1 MMKLLV
7 ALGAT
12 AGLAFS
18 ASAAYALPGDA
29 AVDSSSPFRLNERT
43 LEPGCFTPGRFSEVD
58 LDQHIDLTYLAGR
71 ELASE
76 LHVTLDEDAPFSV
89 DQVLVPS
96 RFGGYAVY
104 SAFDTGTINND
115 DDIDP
120 GQTAVDM
127 FAPDSNDIDGPDP
140 IDRGDIV
147 VCVSDH
153 GALQNEPYA
162 SEDGGLV
169 SAKNRPVVVPAI
181 SALGVSAISNLNTY
195 KVGFGYSVER
205 WYTAPTYDGAGAFP
219 FMPLITDPNAAP
231 TNIFTG
237 LPLFV
242 RMNPRED
249 GDYDARR
256 VNDMDTFADEFSG
269 DQADLGQVRMFSAA
283 GDSTAWTLS
292 NNNDADTL
300 GHLITFTAQ
309 GDLPLTWTL
318 RPSLGAPSTERSV
331 TIDQAYLDAWN
342 QAWQN
347 WCAFRGPKPALPL
360 APGTSAPCQRGAEPA
375 PAPAAP
381 AAPPATSTTTVIER
395 TTVVTAPASTK
406 ATTKAGAKKGAT
418 KAQKARYAKCV
429 RTANRKHSAK
439 ARHKARATCSRMKH

>member
-1 MMKLLV
+1 
-7 ALGAT
+7 
-12 AGLAFS
+12 
-18 ASAAYALPGDA
+18 
-29 AVDSSSPFRLNERT
+29 
-43 LEPGCFTPGRFSEVD
+43 
-58 LDQHIDLTYLAGR
+58 
-71 ELASE
+71 
-76 LHVTLDEDAPFSV
+76 
-89 DQVLVPS
+89 
-96 RFGGYAVY
+96 
-104 SAFDTGTINND
+104 
-115 DDIDP
+115 
-120 GQTAVDM
+120 
-127 FAPDSNDIDGPDP
+127 
-140 IDRGDIV
+140 
-147 VCVSDH
+147 
-153 GALQNEPYA
+153 
-162 SEDGGLV
+162 
-169 SAKNRPVVVPAI
+169 
-181 SALGVSAISNLNTY
+181 
-195 KVGFGYSVER
+195 
-205 WYTAPTYDGAGAFP
+205 
-219 FMPLITDPNAAP
+219 MPLITDPNAAP

-237 LPLFV
+237 PPLFV